1 MDEYNQ
7 GWDPEVRDF
16 FRKILNSFGVFVTW
30 LLFVSTLGLFMRM
43 GYINGKWHWQ
53 NTVFYVFFLVSFSFV
68 LLFLFRTWRNKR

>member
-7 GWDPEVRDF
+7 GWDPEVRQY

-53 NTVFYVFFLVSFSFV
+53 NTVFYAFFLISFSFV